1 MTTGITVQTGQGP
14 RRSAIWLAI
23 AAGAIMAAGVFGLW
37 YVIDQRAH
45 EHAGSSTDHSI
56 HMNELL
62 IRQDAENRLLA
73 LDRLAHRSVR
83 TGEPVQTDW
92 EADARRHLEDMPGFA
107 AIHWIDANVQTR
119 WNVAADQ
126 GGDTAFEVAEIAAV
140 RQALERSRDSGA
152 RLFSELFADSQGE
165 PCVAVIVPVLHHS
178 EFEGVIAGF
187 LRPDQWLD
195 SVVGRLQGADHHVE
209 ILLQDHSIY
218 RHEVAGDIPDA
229 NQVLSQ
235 RFSAGGL
242 EWTMRV
248 TPTTSFLSA
257 GHADSSTLVLVVGLL
272 LSAITALA
280 VYFAFAARDRSHQYH
295 DIALQLETLFRNLPG
310 MAYRRN
316 DAPGTPMAFI
326 SEGCSA
332 LSGYPRSTFSKGD
345 KDWLDLVHPDDRVR
359 VVGGIQNSFGTGDAF
374 EVEYRIIDADGGIRW
389 MRERGRAVASEV
401 DHQTHLEGFVTD
413 ITGQRSAE
421 NEAREHREQ
430 LAHVD
435 RLNMLGEM
443 ASGIAHEINQPLSA
457 IALLVQASDHLVRTE
472 RYEKLSAILEKL
484 LKHAH
489 RASSVIDRVQRMAKR
504 HASSKERVS
513 CEELVRDVARLAEP
527 EAGIRDIEI
536 AVETQVGLPDVSVDA
551 VQIQQVVLNLL
562 RNGMEAMQSIGCR
575 NGNTIRLQARLRDES
590 AIEFSVIDKGCG
602 VDKSSVDTLFA
613 PFSTTKKSGMGM
625 GLSISRA
632 IVTAHGG
639 QLDFRNNSDCGATF
653 YFVLPAAEQEDS
665 P

>member
-1 MTTGITVQTGQGP
+1 MTTGPIVQTET
-14 RRSAIWLAI
+14 RTTSRALWLAI
-23 AAGAIMAAGVFGLW
+23 VAGTIMAAAVIVLW

-45 EHAGSSTDHSI
+45 EHAGTSTDHTI

-62 IRQDAENRLLA
+62 VQQDAENRLLA
-73 LDRLAHRSVR
+73 LDRLAHRSV
-83 TGEPVQTDW
+83 TNGAPSQLDW
-92 EADARRHLEDMPGFA
+92 QADASRHLTDMPGFV
-107 AIHWIDANVQTR
+107 AIHWIDTSFESR
-119 WNVAADQ
+119 WRVAADP
-126 GGDTAFEVAEIAAV
+126 GGAATLDVTNTAAV
-140 RQALERSRDSGA
+140 RVALERSRESNA
-152 RLFSELFADSQGE
+152 RVFSDVFTDAEGRPF
-165 PCVAVIVPVLHHS
+165 VAVIVPVLHHA
-178 EFEGVIAGF
+178 EFEGVIAGI
-187 LRPDQWLD
+187 LHPSQWLD
-195 SVVGRLQGADHHVE
+195 SVIGRLQSADHHIE
-209 ILLQDHSIY
+209 ILLKDHSVY
-218 RHEVAGDIPDA
+218 RHEVTGDVPDA
-229 NQVLSQ
+229 NQLLSH

-242 EWTMRV
+242 DWTMRV
-248 TPTTSFLSA
+248 TPTTSFLST

-272 LSAITALA
+272 LSALTALA
-280 VYFAFAARDRSHQYH
+280 VYFGFAARDRSHQYH
-295 DIALQLETLFRNLPG
+295 DIALQLATLFRNLPG

-316 DAPGTPMAFI
+316 DAPGTPMAFV

-332 LSGYPRSTFSKGD
+332 LSGYPRSAFSEGA

-359 VVGGIQNSFGTGDAF
+359 VVGGIQNSFLTGDAF
-374 EVEYRIIDADGGIRW
+374 EVEYRIIDAEGDIRW

-489 RASSVIDRVQRMAKR
+489 RASSVIDRVQRMARR
-504 HASSKERVS
+504 HESSKERVG
-513 CEELVRDVARLAEP
+513 CEELVRDVARLAES

-562 RNGMEAMQSIGCR
+562 RNGMEAMQSIDCR
-575 NGNTIRLQARLRDES
+575 NGNTIRLQARLRDDS

-602 VDKSSVDTLFA
+602 VDNSSVDKLFA

-653 YFVLPAAEQEDS
+653 FFVLPAVAQKDS

>member
-1 MTTGITVQTGQGP
+1 MTTGPIVQTEP
-14 RRSAIWLAI
+14 RTTSKALWLAI
-23 AAGAIMAAGVFGLW
+23 VAGTIMAAAVIVLW

-62 IRQDAENRLLA
+62 VQQDAENRLLA
-73 LDRLAHRSVR
+73 LDRLAHRSV
-83 TGEPVQTDW
+83 TNDAPSQFDW
-92 EADARRHLEDMPGFA
+92 QADAKRHLTDMPGFV
-107 AIHWIDANVQTR
+107 AIHWIDTSFESR
-119 WNVAADQ
+119 WHVAADPD
-126 GGDTAFEVAEIAAV
+126 GDATLDVAEVAVV
-140 RQALERSRDSGA
+140 RVALERSRESNA
-152 RLFSELFADSQGE
+152 RLFSDVFTDAEGTPF
-165 PCVAVIVPVLHHS
+165 VAVIVPVLHHV
-178 EFEGVIAGF
+178 EFEGVIAGI
-187 LRPDQWLD
+187 LQPGQWLD
-195 SVVGRLQGADHHVE
+195 SVIGRLQSADHHIE
-209 ILLQDHSIY
+209 IMLQDQSVY
-218 RHEVAGDIPDA
+218 RHEVAGDVPDA
-229 NQVLSQ
+229 HQFSSH

-242 EWTMRV
+242 DWTMRV
-248 TPTTSFLSA
+248 TPTTSFLST

-272 LSAITALA
+272 LSALTALA
-280 VYFAFAARDRSHQYH
+280 VYFGFAARDRSHQYH
-295 DIALQLETLFRNLPG
+295 DIALQLATLFRNLPG

-316 DAPGTPMAFI
+316 DAPGTPMAFV

-332 LSGYPRSTFSKGD
+332 LSGYPRSAFSEGD

-359 VVGGIQNSFGTGDAF
+359 VVGGIQNSLGTDDAF
-374 EVEYRIIDADGGIRW
+374 EVEYRIIDADGDIRW

-401 DHQTHLEGFVTD
+401 DNQTHLEGFVTD

-472 RYEKLSAILEKL
+472 QYGRLSEILDKL
-484 LKHAH
+484 LRHAH

-504 HASSKERVS
+504 HASSKERVG

-562 RNGMEAMQSIGCR
+562 RNGMEAMQSIDCR
-575 NGNTIRLQARLRDES
+575 NGNAITLQARLRDDS
-590 AIEFSVIDKGCG
+590 TIEFSVIDKGCG
-602 VDKSSVDTLFA
+602 VDKSSVDKLFA

-653 YFVLPAAEQEDS
+653 FFVLPAAEQRDS
-665 P
+665 T

>member
-1 MTTGITVQTGQGP
+1 MTTGTIVQTEQGP
-14 RRSAIWLAI
+14 RRIAVWLAI
-23 AAGAIMAAGVFGLW
+23 AAGAVMAAGVVALW

-73 LDRLAHRSVR
+73 LDRLAYRSMR
-83 TGEPVQTDW
+83 TGEPSQEDW
-92 EADARRHLEDMPGFA
+92 EGDATRYMADMPGFVA
-107 AIHWIDANVQTR
+107 VHWIDTNGQTR
-119 WNVAADQ
+119 WQVAGEH
-126 GGDTAFEVAEIAAV
+126 GGASPFAVDEIAQV
-140 RQALERSRDSGA
+140 RDALERSRDGGA
-152 RLFSELFADSQGE
+152 RTFSDLFTDAQGE
-165 PCVAVIVPVLHHS
+165 PCIAVIVPVLHHGD
-178 EFEGVIAGF
+178 FEGVIAGF
-187 LRPDQWLD
+187 LHPNEWLE
-195 SVVGRLQGADHHVE
+195 SVIGRLQGIEHHVE
-209 ILLQDHSIY
+209 IFLEDRPVYLHQ
-218 RHEVAGDIPDA
+218 VADDVADPR
-229 NQVLSQ
+229 QSLSHD
-235 RFSAGGL
+235 FSAGGL
-242 EWTMRV
+242 DWTVRI
-248 TPTTSFLSA
+248 TPTSSFLST
-257 GHADSSTLVLVVGLL
+257 GHADSSSLVLIFGLL
-272 LSAITALA
+272 FSALTALA
-280 VYFAFAARDRSHQYH
+280 MYFAFAARDRSHQYH
-295 DIALQLETLFRNLPG
+295 DIAQQLETLFRNLPG

-316 DAPGTPMAFI
+316 DAPGTPMVFI

-359 VVGGIQNSFGTGDAF
+359 VVDGIQNSFGTGHAF
-374 EVEYRIIDADGGIRW
+374 EVEYRIIDADGDIRW